1 MSAPTWTA
9 GPWRTH
15 ATGWVVAV
23 CGSPPGCVVWA
34 DSDAP
39 SVETI
44 RANVSLIAA
53 APDLYAELDRQVR
66 NCGVCKGEGVSI
78 PFMQLCLAPDPQSLT
93 KEPCPKCTSSRLALS
108 KARGEPTPSEG
119 EG

>member
-1 MSAPTWTA
+1 MSAPAWTA

-23 CGSPPGCVVWA
+23 CGNPPGCAVWA

-53 APDLYAELDRQVR
+53 APDLYEAAWKFANEAGGLLSAYEDEIRSAAGNTNYGCAKTRLDEL
-66 NCGVCKGEGVSI
+66 
-78 PFMQLCLAPDPQSLT
+78 
-93 KEPCPKCTSSRLALS
+93 RLALS

-119 EG
+119 GVS

>member
-1 MSAPTWTA
+1 MSAPAWTA
-9 GPWRTH
+9 GPWRTQ

-23 CGSPPGCVVWA
+23 CGNPPGCVVWA

-53 APDLYAELDRQVR
+53 APDLYAELAHLVGLLEPLEASGAL
-66 NCGVCKGEGVSI
+66 NVPG
-78 PFMQLCLAPDPQSLT
+78 LATLNGA
-93 KEPCPKCTSSRLALS
+93 RLALS

-119 EG
+119 GVS